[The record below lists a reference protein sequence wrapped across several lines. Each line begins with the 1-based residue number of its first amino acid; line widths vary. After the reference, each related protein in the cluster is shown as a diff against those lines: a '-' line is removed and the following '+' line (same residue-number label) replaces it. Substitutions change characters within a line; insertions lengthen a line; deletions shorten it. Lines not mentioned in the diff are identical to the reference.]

1 MAVEHVQNLPP
12 AVHSLPTRW
21 LTQLMARLER
31 GRLDVR
37 FGETHYCAQGTL
49 PGPQA
54 ELRITNPLRML
65 RKVAT
70 GGDVGFA
77 EAYMDGDWDSPE
89 LAVLLEVLA
98 GNLPAIRRVRDGS
111 AIAHLWNRVRHWLNR
126 NSRSG
131 SRRNIAYHYDL
142 GNEFY
147 ARWLDPSM
155 TYSSGL
161 YLSLIHISEPTRLLR
176 RSRMPSSA

>member
-37 FGETHYCAQGTL
+37 FGETHYCAQGTS

-89 LAVLLEVLA
+89 QRGTGQAARSHTEWCICSPRSGAPSGKAAHSRVLA
-98 GNLPAIRRVRDGS
+98 ERSRVRSPPCSPILCG
-111 AIAHLWNRVRHWLNR
+111 VRQCGAWKA
-126 NSRSG
+126 G
-131 SRRNIAYHYDL
+131 
-142 GNEFY
+142 
-147 ARWLDPSM
+147 
-155 TYSSGL
+155 
-161 YLSLIHISEPTRLLR
+161 
-176 RSRMPSSA
+176 